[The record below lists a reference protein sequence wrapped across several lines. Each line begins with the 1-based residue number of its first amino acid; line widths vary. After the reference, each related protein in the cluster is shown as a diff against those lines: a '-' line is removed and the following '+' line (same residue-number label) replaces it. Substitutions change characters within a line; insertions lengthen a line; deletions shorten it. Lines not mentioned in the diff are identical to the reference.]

1 MLAPALW
8 VPWKATVSVPT
19 CQKEQG
25 LREVLQR
32 LWWELLTASSTS
44 WLLLKAYVGRADC
57 CFLQNVMWAELK
69 KPFEMS
75 KPEPHRHEMRQLQ
88 QLYISWSPIRASCL
102 FFHLLPCFC
111 TYGMSVTLQ
120 GAKSDC
126 WPTPKNPLF
135 FVGLILYQL
144 SFLSWFSSQRI
155 CMNAHKKKRWDCGV
169 GGMNLWSTSVY
180 LQRYKERLTLE
191 DFSFPSC
198 ID

>member
-75 KPEPHRHEMRQLQ
+75 KPEPRRHEVRQLQ
-88 QLYISWSPIRASCL
+88 QLYIPWSPKRASCL
-102 FFHLLPCFC
+102 FFSSSPLLLYLWHECHPARSQIRLL
-111 TYGMSVTLQ
+111 THPK
-120 GAKSDC
+120 KSTVLC
-126 WPTPKNPLF
+126 WIDSLPA
-135 FVGLILYQL
+135 Q
-144 SFLSWFSSQRI
+144 
-155 CMNAHKKKRWDCGV
+155 
-169 GGMNLWSTSVY
+169 
-180 LQRYKERLTLE
+180 
-191 DFSFPSC
+191 FPELV
-198 ID
+198 